1 MFLQHLRQHHFS
13 SSITRL
19 TLCLLSSGVLTGLTC
34 LGQASEPELI
44 TDRPDQTESSVV
56 VPPGYVQIETGWS
69 LSRDEEGG
77 IRSETHQFPGTLF
90 RIGALTRMELRLGF
104 DGSLWEQTRETGQT
118 TDLTGAGDMGVG
130 AKFYLWE
137 EQEWLPETALL
148 AGVSLPI
155 GKEKLS
161 SERADPSFRLSLSHT
176 LSDRFS
182 FGYNL
187 GSTWE
192 SALDETGDRDML
204 SLFNYTATLA
214 IGLSDPAGLFLEVY
228 GDIPFNAEGGPR
240 NSFDGGVT
248 YLLRDNLQLDAAAGV
263 GLSESADDWFVG
275 LGITLRLRR

>member
-1 MFLQHLRQHHFS
+1 
-13 SSITRL
+13 
-19 TLCLLSSGVLTGLTC
+19 
-34 LGQASEPELI
+34 
-44 TDRPDQTESSVV
+44 
-56 VPPGYVQIETGWS
+56 
-69 LSRDEEGG
+69 
-77 IRSETHQFPGTLF
+77 
-90 RIGALTRMELRLGF
+90 MELRLGF
-104 DGSLWEQTRETGQT
+104 DGSLWEQTREAGQT
-118 TDLTGAGDMGVG
+118 TDLTGAGDMEVG

-137 EQEWLPETALL
+137 EQDWFPEAALL

-155 GKEKLS
+155 GKEQLS

-192 SALDETGDRDML
+192 SALDETGDRDTL

-214 IGLSDPAGLFLEVY
+214 IGLSDPVGLFVEVF

-275 LGITLRLRR
+275 LGITLRLPR